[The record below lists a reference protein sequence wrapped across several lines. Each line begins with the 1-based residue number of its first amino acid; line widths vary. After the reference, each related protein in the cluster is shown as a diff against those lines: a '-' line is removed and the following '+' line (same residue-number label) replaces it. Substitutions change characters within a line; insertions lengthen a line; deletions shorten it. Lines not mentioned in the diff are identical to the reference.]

1 MLRAPALM
9 IVICPGQPEG
19 LHKPSSGNSALWLK
33 NLRENRIATV
43 HKAPKGNRSGM
54 FWRAALRLP

>member
-1 MLRAPALM
+1 MPREHAL
-9 IVICPGQPEG
+9 IIFICPGQPGG

-43 HKAPKGNRSGM
+43 HKAPEGNRSGM